1 MKPLVLI
8 KDRRFFDVLNQYNL
22 IRIVVGDLL
31 TVEQYTT
38 MGHIHKFGSCFSTQ
52 LATEFGVNKSAI
64 TSIINRL
71 VERQLVER
79 NNDPN
84 DRRTI
89 YLSLTDDGKDLFL
102 RLDRKLRELVQ
113 PVIYMIIKRK

>member
-1 MKPLVLI
+1 M
-8 KDRRFFDVLNQYNL
+8 
-22 IRIVVGDLL
+22 

-38 MGHIHKFGSCFSTQ
+38 MGHIHKFGSCSSTQ
-52 LATEFGVNKSAI
+52 LFTEFGVNKSTI

-89 YLSLTDDGKDLFL
+89 DLSLTDDGKDLFL
-102 RLDRKLRELVQ
+102 RLD
-113 PVIYMIIKRK
+113 